1 MSEQNIIIEEERLR
15 QFIDSYQKLT
25 ILTGAGVSAAS
36 GIPTYRDDDGNWL
49 ASDPITHQ
57 DFLSKE
63 VKRKRYWMR
72 SLVGWPFMRDAL
84 PNIVHDALTNL
95 EKKKKVSLLITQNVD
110 QLHQRAGSRSVLD
123 LHGRIDHVICMK
135 CKFLFR
141 RQEIQDW
148 LHLKNPLISHGQ
160 IETRPDGDA
169 SLETNF
175 DSATF
180 KIPSCTK
187 CGGILKPDVVFF
199 GGTIPRDRYR
209 YGREAILESDAL
221 LVIGSSLHVYSGYSF
236 CRFANDN
243 QKPIMIVNSGP
254 TRADHMAELRCQVDC
269 QKLLA
274 SYTLS

>member
-84 PNIVHDALTNL
+84 PNIAHDALTNL
-95 EKKKKVSLLITQNVD
+95 EEKKKVSLLITQNVD
-110 QLHQRAGSRSVLD
+110 QLHQRAGSSSVLD
-123 LHGRIDHVICMK
+123 LHGRIDHVICIQ
-135 CKFLFR
+135 CKSLVG
-141 RQEIQDW
+141 RQKIQDW
-148 LHLKNPLISHGQ
+148 LHSKNPSITLGQ

-169 SLETNF
+169 SLDPNF
-175 DSATF
+175 DYANF
-180 KIPSCTK
+180 KIPSCRK

-199 GGTIPRDRYR
+199 GGTIPKDRYK
-209 YGREAILESDAL
+209 YGREAILASDAL

-243 QKPIMIVNSGP
+243 QKPIMLVNSGA
-254 TRADHMAELRCQVDC
+254 TRADHMAEFRCEGDC
-269 QKLLA
+269 QRLLA
-274 SYTLS
+274 SYTEG